1 MNFSP
6 YSECK
11 MNIVNTVNTKY
22 NLFLDNAVFLMLE
35 YCPAGKLWCLVEPLV
50 QQQLQVIT
58 IIST

>member
-1 MNFSP
+1 
-6 YSECK
+6 
-11 MNIVNTVNTKY
+11 MNIVNTKY

-58 IIST
+58 KGEGNCGEI